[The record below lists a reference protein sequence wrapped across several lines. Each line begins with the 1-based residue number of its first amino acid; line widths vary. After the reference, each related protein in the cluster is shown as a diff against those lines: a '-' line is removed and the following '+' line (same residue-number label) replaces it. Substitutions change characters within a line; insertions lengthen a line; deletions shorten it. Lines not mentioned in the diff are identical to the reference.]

1 MTPCRSMLTLFLL
14 VAPTLAV
21 AQTATVEVPGYGSV
35 PLSDARA
42 TCVNG
47 AGIGTLAGKGE
58 GPRRA
63 AVVEWGHLQLAAGPA
78 EEGAWPQ
85 SERDLTY
92 TDIEINWV
100 PRGVVTSCWAV
111 GRHDVA
117 TGLELRS
124 LCDDDRAA
132 CRDAFGEAERDL
144 VKDALRA
151 KVKDR
156 HDTMFVALSGIPDL
170 ATWQD
175 PSKALERGCTWPQ
188 QAAAAGRFIDT
199 DDLDAA
205 RASCLQL
212 IELLTGTVEAEAS
225 ALPCAGSWSQVPID
239 VAPAPH
245 TDLGVLSAVEIAS
258 SKEVQLSMLRDK
270 LMRMNPAAGGCDPAV
285 LPTDRRALAAAFGAT
300 WNRGLVASY
309 REAQIVRACSDDELP
324 LADRLELCPDLRD
337 GSNASCHRGD
347 HEACDVLASMYI
359 DGVGVEADEAAA
371 FDVWQSSCN
380 ASHPPACEAL
390 KSRSDRIDDWFSS
403 AIAASG
409 AVVDAPIEDADDD
422 GADIDADDAG
432 LTEDSF
438 ARANGILASFGSALG
453 PEWVSARAKQLFAAA
468 IAAERQEE
476 AGDIITL
483 YGATLGEA
491 WKTEASTELGALQ
504 KVLEKR
510 STP

>member
-1 MTPCRSMLTLFLL
+1 MWTLFLL
-14 VAPTLAV
+14 IAPTLAV
-21 AQTATVEVPGYGSV
+21 AQTATVEVAGYGSV

-47 AGIGTLAGKGE
+47 AGIGALAGNGE

-63 AVVEWGHLQLAAGPA
+63 AVVEWGRLQLAEGPA
-78 EEGAWPQ
+78 EEGGWPR

-92 TDIEINWV
+92 TDIEVNWV

-117 TGLELRS
+117 TGLNLRS

-132 CRDAFGEAERDL
+132 CRDAFAQAERDL

-151 KVKDR
+151 KVRDR
-156 HDTMFVALSGIPDL
+156 HDAMFVALSAIPDL

-212 IELLTGTVEAEAS
+212 IELLTGTAAAEAS
-225 ALPCAGSWSQVPID
+225 AMPCAGGWSQIPTG
-239 VAPAPH
+239 VAPTPE

-258 SKEVQLSMLRDK
+258 TTEVQLSMLRDK
-270 LMRMNPAAGGCDPAV
+270 LTRMNPAASCDAAA

-300 WNRGLVASY
+300 WSDDLVASY
-309 REAQIVRACSDDELP
+309 REAQIVRACSDGSLP
-324 LADRLELCPDLRD
+324 LADRLELCPDLLD
-337 GSNASCHRGD
+337 GSDASCHRGD
-347 HEACDVLASMYI
+347 HEACDVLAAMYLEGI
-359 DGVGVEADEAAA
+359 GVEADEASA

-403 AIAASG
+403 AVVAAG
-409 AVVDAPIEDADDD
+409 VAAEAPDETRIDVDTEDPEDAN
-422 GADIDADDAG
+422 G
-432 LTEDSF
+432 TEDPF

-453 PEWVSARAKQLFAAA
+453 PEWVSERAKQLFTAAV
-468 IAAERQEE
+468 AARREKE

-483 YGATLGEA
+483 YGTTLGEA
-491 WKTEASTELGALQ
+491 WKTEARTELGALQ
-504 KVLEKR
+504 KLLEKR
-510 STP
+510 SAP